1 MTRPFRFGVMGGPGA
16 PAAWQEWA
24 RRVEGWGYS
33 TLTVNDHL
41 GPFGPADGLV
51 APMLALTL
59 AAAATSTLRLAS
71 LVMNFDLRHAALAA
85 SEWAALDV
93 LSGGRAEPGF
103 GAGWALDE
111 YRATGMR
118 FDAPGVRLERFEE
131 YVQALK
137 GMWTCDS
144 FTFDG
149 KHQHFEEF
157 KSCPGPVQQPHP
169 PLLIGVAQPRMI
181 RLAAREAD
189 IVSFGIFG
197 SAEEA
202 DEKLRILRDA
212 AGPRFAELELRNG
225 AQLTLTDEPPL
236 EVAER
241 AVRRPPPG
249 PSSNLAPP
257 SPEAYLSAP
266 GTFIGSLERIEERM
280 YEVRELWGI
289 SYFTIIERNAE
300 AATPLVRRL
309 TGK

>member
-1 MTRPFRFGVMGGPGA
+1 MGGPGA

-41 GPFGPADGLV
+41 GPFGREDGLV

-59 AAAATSTLRLAS
+59 AATVTSSLRLAS
-71 LVMNFDLRHAALAA
+71 LVMNFDLRHAAVAA

-93 LSGGRAEPGF
+93 LSSGRAEPGF
-103 GAGWALDE
+103 GAGWAVDE
-111 YRATGMR
+111 YRATGIR
-118 FDAPGVRLERFEE
+118 FDPPGVRLERFDE
-131 YVQALK
+131 YVRSLK
-137 GMWTCDS
+137 GMWTCELFS
-144 FTFDG
+144 FDG
-149 KHQHFEEF
+149 KHQHFERF
-157 KSCPGPVQQPHP
+157 KSRPRPLQKPHP
-169 PLLIGVAQPRMI
+169 ALLIGVAQPRMI
-181 RLAAREAD
+181 RLAAREAN

-202 DEKLRILRDA
+202 DKKVHILREA
-212 AGPRFAELELRNG
+212 AGPRFHELELRNG

-241 AVRRPPPG
+241 ALRRLPVG
-249 PSSNLAPP
+249 PLSNLAPP
-257 SPEAYLSAP
+257 SPAAYLAAP

-280 YEVRELWGI
+280 YEVRERWGI

-300 AATPLVRRL
+300 ATAPLVRRL